1 MTIRDEVEKLV
12 YDAIGTNSKTD
23 NYSYADNVVQAIL
36 SLLKDRLEKE
46 KKGETLEDGNTIYST
61 KDVIWNSAIDR
72 VKELL

>member
-1 MTIRDEVEKLV
+1 MTIRDEVKKVIDKYHHPCKSDFRNIDL
-12 YDAIGTNSKTD
+12 S
-23 NYSYADNVVQAIL
+23 QAIL

-72 VKELL
+72 VMEMLND